1 MSILLGWF
9 RACRSAPSEP
19 QISVRAL
26 VCLVAILGRGTAAS
40 GQASDQRSAPAAEAA
55 AVPAESAAVARRYDL
70 QRPVPDESQ
79 VAELLPIIREAY
91 HDGGGE
97 GAGAAEDL
105 INTMLAAAEHTAD
118 PVKKY
123 ALLVS
128 AEGVAFKQAAYDR
141 AFQVLD
147 ERAAQFAIDLLAERL
162 GLLRRIAKSHS
173 APDPEYFRITMATAR
188 MALDAEDFED
198 ADDAVYLADHAAKA
212 MLREKRQAGLQ
223 AGDQSIDEKTTSPAA
238 EVIRLRKDIKSE
250 RRLAAAYLKAKAHL
264 REDPDDA
271 KAAITI
277 GRHLC
282 FFKGRWSD
290 GLSFLS
296 KDDTPAGDIARAE
309 LSLLQARELDP
320 QAALALAGKWW
331 EFPTEEYG
339 ASELHADQARIHA
352 AWIYTKIAGA
362 LPDPL
367 DAALAKKRSAQTGQE
382 PPRPGSEPW
391 FEPHWTGDIATNSLG
406 MQLVLVPGGSFRMG
420 SPADEPGRGPDEEQ
434 VQVTLS
440 RPFLMGQTEVTQGQW
455 RELMDTEPWKDKPMS
470 VEASDH
476 PATYITWDAALA
488 FCRRLT
494 DRERQA
500 GQLPSGVSYSLPSEA
515 EWEYAC
521 RAGSA
526 AAFSFGDNEKLYID
540 SGWATGFFEHNGLR
554 TAKQVRRKQANAFG
568 LYDMHGNVW
577 EWCLDGYDKSLP
589 GGVDPVR
596 SPTDAPLRV
605 VRGGSWNF
613 DAFEGRCANRQSIS
627 PERPDF
633 FDGGFRV
640 IRTVGPD
647 RVAASLGELT
657 QQHAE

>member
-1 MSILLGWF
+1 MSTLRGWF
-9 RACRSAPSEP
+9 VSCRPTLSVPR
-19 QISVRAL
+19 IDVRAL
-26 VCLVAILGRGTAAS
+26 VCLVAILGRGTAAA
-40 GQASDQRSAPAAEAA
+40 GQASEQRSSPAVEAA
-55 AVPAESAAVARRYDL
+55 AAPPESATVARRYAL

-97 GAGAAEDL
+97 GTGVAEDL
-105 INTMLAAAEHTAD
+105 ITTMLAAAERTED
-118 PVKKY
+118 PAKKY

-128 AEGVAFKQAAYDR
+128 AEGVAFEKAAHDR
-141 AFQVLD
+141 AFQLLD

-162 GLLRRIAKSHS
+162 GLLRRIAKSRS
-173 APDPEYFRITMATAR
+173 ALDAEYFRIAMATAR
-188 MALDAEDFED
+188 MALDAEDFDD
-198 ADDAVYLADHAAKA
+198 ADDAVYLADQAAKA
-212 MLREKRQAGLQ
+212 LLREKRQAGLQ
-223 AGDQSIDEKTTSPAA
+223 AGDQPIDEKTSPTA

-250 RRLAAAYLKAKAHL
+250 RKLAAAYLKARAHL

-282 FFKGRWSD
+282 FIKGRWSD
-290 GLSFLS
+290 GLAFLS

-320 QAALALAGKWW
+320 QAAFGLAGTWW

-339 ASELHADQARIHA
+339 ASESHAEQARIHA
-352 AWIYTKIAGA
+352 AWIYTKIAGV
-362 LPDPL
+362 LSDPL
-367 DAALAKKRSAQTGQE
+367 DAALAKKRSSQTGQG
-382 PPRPGSEPW
+382 PPQPGSEPW

-455 RELMDTEPWKDKPMS
+455 RELMGTEPWKDKPMS
-470 VEASDH
+470 VEASEQ
-476 PATYITWDAALA
+476 PATYVTWDAALA

-494 DRERQA
+494 ERERQA

-526 AAFSFGDNEKLYID
+526 AAFSFGDNEQLYIEY
-540 SGWATGFFEHNGLR
+540 GWATGFFEHNALR

-568 LYDMHGNVW
+568 LSDMHGNVW

-596 SPTDAPLRV
+596 SPSDSSLRV

-613 DAFEGRCANRQSIS
+613 DAFEGRCANRQSIL

-640 IRTVGPD
+640 IRTVVTDGM
-647 RVAASLGELT
+647 AAGVGELT
-657 QQHAE
+657 RQHEE